1 MAVGCDP
8 HKRGVWSRASA
19 EGGPIHIT
27 RQGRVPVLV
36 AVIAILVGA
45 WFGVARRANATS
57 PGLDGLIIYRTG
69 GGQLMTMTPDGGNQT
84 PFPQGGTT
92 IAMLPSWSPQGDR
105 VAWAAAS
112 PKRALDV
119 WVANADGSGL
129 RNLTPTS
136 SAGDRFPTWSPD
148 ETRFAFMST
157 RSKGIEIW
165 TMNAD
170 GSSPLQLTNNVNIE
184 DCCPDWSPAAN
195 RIAFE
200 SNRDGKFEIYTMD
213 PNGANVN
220 TADGQQLLRRHP
232 GVLAGRHEDRIPVLA
247 RRQQ

>member
-1 MAVGCDP
+1 
-8 HKRGVWSRASA
+8 
-19 EGGPIHIT
+19 
-27 RQGRVPVLV
+27 
-36 AVIAILVGA
+36 
-45 WFGVARRANATS
+45 
-57 PGLDGLIIYRTG
+57 
-69 GGQLMTMTPDGGNQT
+69 
-84 PFPQGGTT
+84 
-92 IAMLPSWSPQGDR
+92 MLPAWSPQGNQ

-112 PKRALDV
+112 PKRALHV

-195 RIAFE
+195 WIAFE
-200 SNRDGKFEIYTMD
+200 SNRDGKFETYTMD
-213 PNGANVN
+213 PNGANVTRLMVN
-220 TADGQQLLRRHP
+220 SYYDGTSQSRRTARGSHSSPRAAAAMTS
-232 GVLAGRHEDRIPVLA
+232 G
-247 RRQQ
+247 